1 MSTLRVNTLQNTSTT
16 DGGISINASGH
27 VTVDGV
33 AMPSSGP
40 LSNRNL
46 IINGAMTVA
55 QRGTSGTVT
64 TAGNYPSV
72 DRWSCND
79 GGIGGFTVSQ
89 STDAPTGFANSAKWA
104 CTSTGSATNDV
115 FHEQKLEG
123 QDLQLLEYGTAS
135 AKSFTVS
142 FWVKSNKTGEY
153 SLWIENND
161 ANRYFTTPGYTINA
175 ANTWEFKTITVP
187 GDTGGSGFTNDNGVS
202 LKIRWHLVLRTSF
215 QGTPSGAWST
225 SASLRG
231 QGSHVNFADST
242 SNEWYITGVQVEV
255 GSVATPFEHR
265 SYGDE
270 LARCQRYYEKSYDQG
285 TVPGTSTS
293 TGLCSVNATN
303 VTNGYRYYS
312 VEFAVEKR
320 GTPTVTTYAQDGA
333 ITEATNAAG
342 ANLGANS
349 AQATLPCTRNFAVS
363 NNRGSDITV
372 TTNCIAFHYTA
383 SAEL

>member
-1 MSTLRVNTLQNTSTT
+1 MSTLRVTNIENPSTT
-16 DGGISINASGH
+16 SGGIDIDTSGH
-27 VTVDGV
+27 ITMDGV
-33 AMPSSGP
+33 PYPSSGP

-255 GSVATPFEHR
+255 GDVATPFEHR
-265 SYGDE
+265 SYGHE
-270 LARCQRYYEKSYDQG
+270 LGLCQRYYYKSSEIRYLLAARRSYDSGQAVG
-285 TVPGTSTS
+285 TLSLPTTM
-293 TGLCSVNATN
+293 
-303 VTNGYRYYS
+303 RD
-312 VEFAVEKR
+312 
-320 GTPTVTTYAQDGA
+320 TPTVTDDGNFEDSPHSGTYSGDLTWQY
-333 ITEATNAAG
+333 AAPDFI
-342 ANLGANS
+342 NFVTANS
-349 AQATLPCTRNFAVS
+349 VGAGGIIWVY
-363 NNRGSDITV
+363 GGTV
-372 TTNCIAFHYTA
+372 FCN
-383 SAEL
+383 AEL

>member
-1 MSTLRVNTLQNTSTT
+1 MTTLKVGNIEHPTSGSLAT
-16 DGGISINASGH
+16 INGTA
-27 VTVDGV
+27 
-33 AMPSSGP
+33 P
-40 LSNRNL
+40 SNRNL

-242 SNEWYITGVQVEV
+242 SNEWYITGVQLEA

-270 LARCQRYYEKSYDQG
+270 LRRCQRYFQVCIRNEEFV
-285 TVPGTSTS
+285 TACVTSS
-293 TGLCSVNATN
+293 SGANTGLAFVNEMRAAPTVTLATAGSSAGNVAFLTTGGGTPSTIGSHEALSITTYGFRFKASGYSASGWTSGAATN
-303 VTNGYRYYS
+303 VYGYS
-312 VEFAVEKR
+312 TA
-320 GTPTVTTYAQDGA
+320 TV
-333 ITEATNAAG
+333 
-342 ANLGANS
+342 
-349 AQATLPCTRNFAVS
+349 
-363 NNRGSDITV
+363 
-372 TTNCIAFHYTA
+372 YTA